1 MPHRRLV
8 LAFAASLLL
17 HAAALVDGPAAPP
30 ARLSAPPLQATLRLP
45 PAAPAPAETLLKNT
59 LDDESERPLARP
71 PESPPAMAPTAAPK
85 AAPQPAKAPVRQ
97 VQAAQKK
104 LAEHLYYPAEAIAG
118 NLEGEVRLI
127 LTLAPD
133 GGIADVQ
140 LAASS
145 GHRLLDDAAIRAAWA
160 MGRLPGVAAREL
172 ILPVIFRLQ

>member
-17 HAAALVDGPAAPP
+17 HAAALVDAPAGSPAAPARP
-30 ARLSAPPLQATLRLP
+30 ALQATLRLP
-45 PAAPAPAETLLKNT
+45 PAAPAETLVKNT
-59 LDDESERPLARP
+59 LDDESERPLTAP
-71 PESPPAMAPTAAPK
+71 PEETPTIAPK
-85 AAPQPAKAPVRQ
+85 AAPRPAPAQARQ
-97 VQAAQKK
+97 VQSAQKK

-127 LTLAPD
+127 LTLTPD
-133 GGIADVQ
+133 GSIDDVQ

-145 GHRLLDDAAIRAAWA
+145 GHRLLDDAAIRAARA

>member
-8 LAFAASLLL
+8 LAFAVSLLL
-17 HAAALVDGPAAPP
+17 HAAALVDGQSAPP
-30 ARLSAPPLQATLRLP
+30 AMLSAPPLQATLRPP
-45 PAAPAPAETLLKNT
+45 PATPAPAEALLKNT
-59 LDDESERPLARP
+59 LDDESERPLAVA
-71 PESPPAMAPTAAPK
+71 PELPPAIAPTAAPK
-85 AAPQPAKAPVRQ
+85 AAPRPAKAPAQQ
-97 VQAAQKK
+97 VQAAQRK
-104 LAEHLYYPAEAIAG
+104 LAEHLFYPAEAIAG

-145 GHRLLDDAAIRAAWA
+145 GHRLLDDAAVLAAWA

>member
-45 PAAPAPAETLLKNT
+45 PATPAPAEALVKNT
-59 LDDESERPLARP
+59 LDDESERPLAP
-71 PESPPAMAPTAAPK
+71 PPQETPTIAPK
-85 AAPQPAKAPVRQ
+85 AAPRPAQIQARQ
-97 VQAAQKK
+97 EQAAQRK
-104 LAEHLYYPAEAIAG
+104 LAEHLFYPAEAIAG

-127 LTLAPD
+127 LTLAAD

-145 GHRLLDDAAIRAAWA
+145 GHRLLDDAAVRAAWA
-160 MGRLPGVAAREL
+160 MGRLPGVTAREL